1 MSRRKRPGS
10 LFHDAR
16 EDRFYA
22 RHEQAP
28 EISREQVDSPSY
40 RLAYDDL
47 DFLTRKELRGVR
59 LQLELTKPDLIL
71 QEAGI
76 EHTVVVFGSARNPD
90 MAFAQSDLERC
101 RRELEE
107 APGQAEVEAAL
118 RRAEAAV
125 RHAVY
130 YEQARELGAIISSR
144 SGGDDGCPS
153 LHVVTG
159 GGPGIMQ
166 AANLGAADVDR
177 QSIGLNIVLP
187 HEQYPNP
194 YTTPELSFQ
203 FHYFAIRKMHFLL
216 RARALVA
223 FPGGYGTLD
232 ELFETLTLIQ
242 TGKIERMPV
251 ILFGSEY
258 WQSLVNFELMVEEG
272 TISPDD
278 LTLFQYT
285 DSVEDV
291 WRIIRES
298 LEL

>member
-1 MSRRKRPGS
+1 MSRRKRPGH

-22 RHEQAP
+22 RHEQVP
-28 EISREQVDSPSY
+28 ESSREQVNSPSY

-71 QEAGI
+71 KEEGI

-101 RRELEE
+101 RRDLEE

-125 RHAVY
+125 RHASY
-130 YEQARELGAIISSR
+130 YESARELGAIISSR
-144 SGGDDGCPS
+144 SGSDGCPS

-166 AANLGAADVDR
+166 AANQGATDVDCK
-177 QSIGLNIVLP
+177 SIGLNIVLP

-242 TGKIERMPV
+242 TGKIEPMPV
-251 ILFGSEY
+251 ILFGTEY

-278 LTLFQYT
+278 VKLFQYT
-285 DSVEDV
+285 DSVEEV